1 MVDTRASFGLFGIVH
16 LDPDHHDRV
25 RPVTGVTAGRDPG
38 SGTRWRARC
47 RLAATALLAAA
58 AAAAATVT
66 AAGPA
71 AAIGP
76 GSTGAFSLTPAPASN
91 GTAPPYFMLN
101 LGDGQSAR
109 ATAIL
114 VNLGSTSEQLRLSK
128 STGTTAA
135 NGGSAFDQSFQHC
148 TGPGCWITGLPG
160 VLTLPADTRDR
171 ISFTVDV
178 PARTDPGQYLAG
190 VTAEPARLP
199 RAVPLGSNGHS
210 GARAIIIEQVTV
222 AVAVTVGRLSTLT
235 TRLNIPTVQ
244 GGAVGQLHRLEI
256 TLDNTG
262 RTFTHGTGTAS
273 CVSGGQMH
281 TYAVYAD
288 TVLPGG
294 QAVIPV
300 NASALPGGTP
310 IPCTVKIHYGDGK
323 TVTWT
328 GRVVLPSPPQV
339 RIVHTGPGAYS
350 VLPDQGIPAWA
361 IALMVIG
368 ACVLAGL
375 VVTLYR
381 NRRRTTAGQQE

>member
-1 MVDTRASFGLFGIVH
+1 VTFDV
-16 LDPDHHDRV
+16 V
-25 RPVTGVTAGRDPG
+25 RP
-38 SGTRWRARC
+38 AR
-47 RLAATALLAAA
+47 RILATAAVLAMLIVLVSAL
-58 AAAAATVT
+58 
-66 AAGPA
+66 PA
-71 AAIGP
+71 AAGGALSEPVGLVPANGSSGNAGP
-76 GSTGAFSLTPAPASN
+76 YFVLSLAPGQSVTPIAFISNPGQATRELRISRSTG
-91 GTAPPYFMLN
+91 G
-101 LGDGQSAR
+101 
-109 ATAIL
+109 
-114 VNLGSTSEQLRLSK
+114 
-128 STGTTAA
+128 TAA
-135 NGGSAFDQSFQHC
+135 NGGTTFTQAFRDCS
-148 TGPGCWITGLPG
+148 GVGCWVTGLPAT
-160 VLTLPADTRDR
+160 VTLPPRTGERLQFR
-171 ISFTVDV
+171 VSV
-178 PARTDPGQYLAG
+178 PRGTAPGQYLAG
-190 VTAEPARLP
+190 ITAEVAAPPSPAK
-199 RAVPLGSNGHS
+199 VVS
-210 GARAIIIEQVTV
+210 GGNATGKVIIIEQVTV

-256 TLDNTG
+256 TVDNTG

-273 CVSGGQMH
+273 CVSGGQTH

-323 TVTWT
+323 AVTWT

-361 IALMVIG
+361 IALMAIG

-375 VVTLYR
+375 VVLLYR